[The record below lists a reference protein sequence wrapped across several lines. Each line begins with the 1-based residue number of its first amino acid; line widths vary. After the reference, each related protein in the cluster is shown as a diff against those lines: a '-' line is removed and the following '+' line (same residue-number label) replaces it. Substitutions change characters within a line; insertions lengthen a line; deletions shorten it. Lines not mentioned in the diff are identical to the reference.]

1 LLKNLEKDFNHRLK
15 AIYTADESLVLFKIV
30 ISFLTGKNVKD
41 LLNQELSVAQL
52 KDLNQFTTQLLAHHP
67 IQYVLGE
74 ADFYLLK
81 FKVNSN
87 VLIPRP
93 ETEELVYLI
102 IQEQKN
108 KPVNIL
114 DIGTGSGCIAIAL
127 KKNLPLAQLIAIDIS
142 NEALAL
148 AEKNATL
155 NRVEV
160 TFYKAD
166 ALNLQSSNWPQFDV
180 IVSNPPYIAQS
191 EMEIMDENVK
201 AHEPHLA
208 LFVNDDEP
216 LIFYDKIGDF
226 ALTNLK
232 SGGMLYFEINQQ
244 LAHETA
250 NLLIKKGFQTT
261 LIKDINQN
269 YRILKAQ
276 LLG

>member
-52 KDLNQFTTQLLAHHP
+52 KDLNQFTTQLLAHQP

-81 FKVNSN
+81 FKVNRN

-114 DIGTGSGCIAIAL
+114 DIGTGSGCIPIAL

-148 AEKNATL
+148 AEKNATS

>member
-52 KDLNQFTTQLLAHHP
+52 KDLNQFTTQLLAHQP

-114 DIGTGSGCIAIAL
+114 DIGTGSGCIPIAL

>member
-52 KDLNQFTTQLLAHHP
+52 KDLNQFTTQLLAHQP

-81 FKVNSN
+81 FKVNRN

-114 DIGTGSGCIAIAL
+114 DIGTGSGCIPIAL

>member
-52 KDLNQFTTQLLAHHP
+52 KDLNQFTTQLLAHQP

-114 DIGTGSGCIAIAL
+114 DIGTGSGCIPIAL

-148 AEKNATL
+148 AEKNATS

>member
-148 AEKNATL
+148 AEKNATS

>member
-114 DIGTGSGCIAIAL
+114 DIGTGSGCIPIAL

-148 AEKNATL
+148 AEKNATS

>member
-114 DIGTGSGCIAIAL
+114 DIGTGSGCIPIAL